1 MDRRRLLMLQQK
13 QEGLPSGYTAVNY
26 LQASGTQY
34 IDVGLTLTQDSTV
47 WIDICFVEKKLGAI
61 FGGLEADDKR
71 NFSSF
76 ILEIDSKIY
85 FSFGNTRNRVG
96 EPYDLARHTYEIS
109 KAGVKKDGNTIFT
122 FLPVSDFETP
132 NTLLFNIG
140 RGADGS
146 GRDKAL
152 SAQVYGYKVYKN
164 EEFVANMYPCLDE
177 KGTPCFYDIV
187 RERPY
192 YNAGTGSFTWG

>member
-1 MDRRRLLMLQQK
+1 MKRRLMAFEK
-13 QEGLPSGYTAVNY
+13 SGGGLPEGYTALEY
-26 LQASGTQY
+26 IQSSGTQY

-47 WIDICFVEKKLGAI
+47 WIDIRIVEKKLGAI
-61 FGGLEADDKR
+61 FGGLETDDKR
-71 NFSSF
+71 NFSSY

-85 FSFGNTRNRVG
+85 FVFGNKRNRVS
-96 EPYDLARHTYEIS
+96 EPYNLARHTYEIS

-122 FLPVSDFETP
+122 FSPVSDFETP
-132 NTLLFNIG
+132 NTLLFNIS

-146 GRDKAL
+146 ERDKAL
-152 SAQVYGYKVYKN
+152 TAQLYGYKVYKN
-164 EEFVANMYPCLDE
+164 DELVANMYPCLDE

-187 RERPY
+187 REKSY